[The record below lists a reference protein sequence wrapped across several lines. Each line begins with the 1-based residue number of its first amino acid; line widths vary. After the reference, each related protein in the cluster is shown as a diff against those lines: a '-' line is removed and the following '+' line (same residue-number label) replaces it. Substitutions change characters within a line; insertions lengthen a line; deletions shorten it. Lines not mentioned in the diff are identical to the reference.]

1 MINKFSSSKD
11 YVGKLKTEIIEMLDL
26 PYENRDIFIGGTN
39 KKHIRK
45 KHRKEFDKYF
55 DKIPEIIERP
65 TYVGVHPSR
74 GGIEFIKKYDE
85 NILVA
90 IQASNRDVLY
100 VRSMYMITEDKIN
113 NYLENGTMKKMQP

>member
-1 MINKFSSSKD
+1 MINKYSSSKD
-11 YVGKLKTEIIEMLDL
+11 YVGKLNDEVIEMLDL

-39 KKHIRK
+39 KKHIMKRHK
-45 KHRKEFDKYF
+45 KEFDNYI
-55 DKIPEIIERP
+55 DKIPEIIESP

-74 GGIEFIKKYDE
+74 GGIEFIKEYDE

-90 IQASNRDVLY
+90 VQASNRDILF

-113 NYLENGTMKKMQP
+113 KYLKNGTIKNMQP